1 MSARLRSVRTP
12 CHLLQIKCYYSECVG
27 HQWVERSFSGLPQG
41 RRPQILF
48 SSGRKTR
55 RKEFPASGLATP

>member
-27 HQWVERSFSGLPQG
+27 HQWVERSFSGLPQ
-41 RRPQILF
+41 ILF